1 MDVVSVFYMLDLT
14 LLQLR
19 VLWAISKKPRCGYE
33 LMKLS
38 KKRITQGTMYP
49 LLQSLEKPGIIVGTH
64 SGARR
69 KKYYRITTE
78 GEKVLK
84 QECRKMCA
92 VYKEIFKEYVCSRCK

>member
-1 MDVVSVFYMLDLT
+1 MLDLT

-19 VLWAISKKPRCGYE
+19 VLWEISKKPRCGYE

-49 LLQSLEKPGIIVGTH
+49 LLQSMEKPGIIVGAH
-64 SGARR
+64 NGARK
-69 KKYYRITTE
+69 KKYYRITAE

-84 QECRKMCA
+84 QECRKLCA
-92 VYKEIFKEYVCSRCK
+92 VYKEIFREFVCARCNK